1 MTATGSET
9 AATAATA
16 EAILVAASRNG
27 DLFAWERL
35 VRRYQ
40 EPVYRVAYL
49 IVRDTAL
56 AEAATQST
64 FVRAYHA
71 LHSLEADHALLP
83 WLFRI
88 SAGEARQQRR
98 DSGRPRNTSRPL
110 ERARAPQIPATAVP
124 GLQGAAGLSQP
135 ERQLAGEAFDR
146 LGEDD
151 RLTLATRFLFGLSR
165 EDAADALSIPVALVD
180 ERLQAAL
187 RNLRAR
193 TVVA

>member
-1 MTATGSET
+1 MTATGS
-9 AATAATA
+9 ATAASA
-16 EAILVAASRNG
+16 EAILVAAARNG

-49 IVRDTAL
+49 IVRDTTL
-56 AEAATQST
+56 AEAATQTT

-71 LHSLEADHALLP
+71 LPSLESGRPLLP

-98 DSGRPRNTSRPL
+98 DSGRPRNTSRPV
-110 ERARAPQIPATAVP
+110 ERIRAPQVPATAIS
-124 GLQGAAGLSQP
+124 GLQGAVALSQP
-135 ERQLAGEAFDR
+135 ERQRAGEAFDR

-151 RLTLATRFLFGLSR
+151 RLALASRYLFGLTR

-193 TVVA
+193 TVLA

>member
-1 MTATGSET
+1 MTATGS
-9 AATAATA
+9 ATAASA
-16 EAILVAASRNG
+16 EAILVAAARNG

-35 VRRYQ
+35 VRRFQ

-49 IVRDTAL
+49 IVRDTTL

-71 LHSLEADHALLP
+71 LPALEGSHALLP

-88 SAGEARQQRR
+88 SAAEARQQRR
-98 DSGRPRNTSRPL
+98 DSGRPRNTSRPV
-110 ERARAPQIPATAVP
+110 ERIRAPQVPATAVP
-124 GLQGAAGLSQP
+124 GLQVARALSQP
-135 ERQLAGEAFDR
+135 ERQLAGEAFER

-151 RLTLATRFLFGLSR
+151 RLTLASRYLFGLSR
-165 EDAADALSIPVALVD
+165 EDAADALSIPVGLVD

-193 TVVA
+193 TVVS